1 MTKLT
6 HVAVAVLQDSS
17 GNFLLASRPTGK
29 PWAGWWEFPGGKIEA
44 NETPALALT
53 RELQEELGITPTQI
67 QPWIIRRYD
76 YPATHDSEVK
86 TVLLH
91 FYFVTKWQ
99 GEITAHEGQQLAWQ
113 NPQEISVSPV
123 LPANVPILKALA
135 LPPIYAISN
144 MAELGEAAFLS
155 ALKNQLKQGLK
166 LIQIREKQLN
176 EADLMV
182 LICQILSLAKP
193 FDAKVLVNDN
203 LNLAL
208 KLGADGVHL
217 TGISLQQLTEKPA
230 NLPDNFLLAASCHD
244 ANDLQKA
251 QRLGLG
257 FAVLS
262 PVLPTK
268 SHPDALT
275 LGWETFTAMVKNLEI
290 PVYALGGMTKD
301 DMPKIGISKALSCGA
316 RGVAMQRDIWNTNV

>member
-1 MTKLT
+1 MSKVV
-6 HVAVAVLQDSS
+6 HVAAAILQQHN
-17 GNFLLASRPTGK
+17 GEFLLASRPAGK
-29 PWAGWWEFPGGKIEA
+29 PWAGWWEFPGGKIEV
-44 NETPALALT
+44 NETPEHALI

-76 YPATHDSEVK
+76 YPATHDSEAK

-99 GEITAHEGQQLAWQ
+99 GEITAHEGQQFAWQ
-113 NPQEISVSPV
+113 NPQNISVSPV
-123 LPANVPILKALA
+123 LPANAPILKALA

-144 MAELGEAAFLS
+144 MAELGEMVFLN

-166 LIQIREKQLN
+166 LIQLREKQLN
-176 EADLMV
+176 EADLTV

-193 FDAKVLVNDN
+193 FGAKVLLSEN
-203 LNLAL
+203 LDLAL
-208 KLGADGVHL
+208 KLNVDGVHL
-217 TGISLQQLTEKPA
+217 PSKTLMQWTEKPQH
-230 NLPDNFLLAASCHD
+230 LPSSFMLAASCHNL
-244 ANDLQKA
+244 AELTQAEK
-251 QRLGLG
+251 LGLD

-268 SHPDALT
+268 SHPNAPT
-275 LGWETFTAMVKNLEI
+275 LGWDGFEALVKNLQI

-301 DMPKIGISKALSCGA
+301 DILKFGISKALSCGA
-316 RGVAMQRDIWNTNV
+316 RGIAMQRDVWL